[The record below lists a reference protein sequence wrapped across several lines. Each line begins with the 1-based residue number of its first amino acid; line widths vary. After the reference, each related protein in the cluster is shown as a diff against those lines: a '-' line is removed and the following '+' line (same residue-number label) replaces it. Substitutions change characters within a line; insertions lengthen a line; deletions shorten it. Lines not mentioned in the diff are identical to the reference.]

1 MIETIENLIP
11 TSNRMDII
19 ATKAEGSTSFTIPIN
34 EVAENLRKSDTTRKN
49 KYIIVSSVMIGLLVV
64 IFIFLSS

>member
-11 TSNRMDII
+11 KSNKMEII
-19 ATKAEGSTSFTIPIN
+19 ATKAEGRTSFSIPIN

-49 KYIIVSSVMIGLLVV
+49 KYIIVSSIMITLLII